1 MNQITICPHCNEDFE
16 TYNGDELHREYVGS
30 IRCPECGTLTD
41 MDIDS
46 FNKHIQN
53 NPFIGSKEIDEI
65 IQFLERNEGK
75 YLFVATDS
83 NVRETFESWG
93 DLICTLSGWYEW
105 MVDISIEDYDYVL
118 ADAISE
124 MTSIEEDIEE
134 LDVVGLNHNIA
145 QVIANIETTMHKQ
158 HSGMDLTVSVE
169 SNALYL
175 DGVLKMNNALQPQ

>member
-1 MNQITICPHCNEDFE
+1 
-16 TYNGDELHREYVGS
+16 
-30 IRCPECGTLTD
+30 
-41 MDIDS
+41 
-46 FNKHIQN
+46 
-53 NPFIGSKEIDEI
+53 
-65 IQFLERNEGK
+65 
-75 YLFVATDS
+75 
-83 NVRETFESWG
+83 
-93 DLICTLSGWYEW
+93 

-134 LDVVGLNHNIA
+134 LDIVGLNRNIA

-169 SNALYL
+169 SNALYF